1 MEEILKYVDAH
12 QEAYLEELFTFLRC
26 RSISTR
32 DEGVEECAGLL
43 AGIMEKSGIRTAIYP
58 TDRHPIV
65 YGERIEDASLPTMLI
80 YGHYDVQPPEPLAEW
95 KSNPFEPEIR
105 DGKIFCRGVSDDK
118 SQLYTHIKAAEA
130 WIKTRGRLP
139 VNIKYLFEGEEEI
152 GSPDLLPFVE
162 SHKELLKCDVCFYS
176 DSHYHE
182 SGRPQINLGVKGLCY
197 VEITLT
203 EAETDLHS
211 MMASC
216 IHNPAWRMIQ
226 LLSTMQ
232 DAEGNITIDGF
243 YDDVRPL
250 SQSEIEA
257 ARKIPS
263 DIEVLKKQYGVKHF
277 LKGRVSEDFYY
288 NLIFEPTCNIA
299 GISAGFTGEGSKT
312 VLPRQAMVKIDI
324 RLVPGQ
330 TPEKMFHTL
339 RRHLDGHG
347 FEDARLKHYGMV
359 PPSRTPVDHP
369 YVDVAVRAVQAGFG
383 EDAILFPGIGG
394 VAPDFVFTGHLGVPS
409 IVIPYAAADQKNH
422 APNES
427 MVLDGFFKGIRT
439 SAALPYFLAKKEEGN
454 ERKPAR
460 DKGPEY

>member
-1 MEEILKYVDAH
+1 MKEIFEYIEQHHD
-12 QEAYLEELFTFLRC
+12 AYLEELFTFLRC
-26 RSISTR
+26 KSISTR
-32 DEGVEECAGLL
+32 DEGVKECAELL
-43 AGIMEKSGIRTAIYP
+43 AGIMEKSKIKASIYP

-65 YGERIEDASLPTMLI
+65 YGERIEDETLPTMLV
-80 YGHYDVQPPEPLAEW
+80 YGHYDVQPPEPLGEW
-95 KSNPFEPEIR
+95 ESEPFEPTIR

-118 SQLYTHIKAAEA
+118 SQLFTHIKAAQA
-130 WIKTRGRLP
+130 WAEVKGRLP

-197 VEITLT
+197 VEITLR

-211 MMASC
+211 MMATC
-216 IHNPAWRMIQ
+216 IQNPAWRMVK
-226 LLSTMQ
+226 LLNTMR

-250 SQSEIEA
+250 NQLEIDA
-257 ARKIPS
+257 VSKIPS
-263 DIEVLKKQYGVKHF
+263 DNEVLKKQYGVDHF
-277 LKGRVSEDFYY
+277 IKGRKSDNFYY

-299 GISAGFTGEGSKT
+299 GISSGFTGNGSKT
-312 VLPRQAMVKIDI
+312 VLPREAVVKIDM

-330 TPEKMFHTL
+330 TPDKIYETL
-339 RRHLDGHG
+339 RRHLDNHG
-347 FEDARLKHYGMV
+347 FEDAQLKHYGMV
-359 PPSRTPVDHP
+359 TPSRTPVDHP
-369 YVDVAVRAVQAGFG
+369 YVEVAVQALREGFH
-383 EDAILFPGIGG
+383 EEPVIFPGIGG

-439 SAALPYFLAKKEEGN
+439 SAALPYYLAKKTQ
-454 ERKPAR
+454 A
-460 DKGPEY
+460 